1 MSPTSETSS
10 HWLVLYT
17 KPRAEKKLA
26 DQLLEDGIEAYCP
39 TQIEVKQ
46 WSDRKKKVESPLLPS
61 MILVQIPSEERER
74 VFNRTHAVRYLYWL
88 GKPAQVT
95 PEEVECLRSMT
106 EDSQFESQG
115 LKKLNP
121 GEKLDMTALGFEQ
134 IQGTVKYVNEKECWI
149 VLENLGY
156 IVKFKKSQL
165 GF

>member
-1 MSPTSETSS
+1 MNSPNQKPS
-10 HWLVLYT
+10 HWFVLYT

-26 DQLLEDGIEAYCP
+26 DQLTLDGIEAYCP
-39 TQIEVKQ
+39 TQVEIKQ
-46 WSDRKKKVESPLLPS
+46 WSDRKKKVETPLLPS
-61 MILVQIPSEERER
+61 MILVHLPNEERDR

-88 GKPAQVT
+88 GKPAEVT
-95 PEEVECLRSMT
+95 PEEVESLRSMA

-134 IQGTVKYVNEKECWI
+134 IEGTVKYVSEKECWI

-165 GF
+165 GY